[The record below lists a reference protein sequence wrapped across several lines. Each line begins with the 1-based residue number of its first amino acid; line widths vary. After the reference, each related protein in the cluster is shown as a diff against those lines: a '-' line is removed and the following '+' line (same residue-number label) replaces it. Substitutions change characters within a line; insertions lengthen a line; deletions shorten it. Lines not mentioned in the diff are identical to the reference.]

1 MGCSILSGVIASFL
15 FLFDFPAYPTHHGD
29 GHAVAD
35 GFVART
41 VRAVGGGFAAP
52 RDLCVVV
59 GEALQAFAF
68 GGGQAAHLQA
78 V

>member
-1 MGCSILSGVIASFL
+1 MFLAFL
-15 FLFDFPAYPTHHGD
+15 FQIILNPLPYPAHHRY

-52 RDLCVVV
+52 RDLRVVV